1 MSPVCSGIIS
11 PCFPPAMMP
20 EHTGLTQLSLCCQA
34 LLPPS
39 DNASLPSVLS
49 RSSAHDP
56 ALDAGSLLSIH
67 SPLHTTS
74 KSFPLICFRA
84 HIPICDCYSLSGKE
98 STCKCKRCRFNPWVG
113 KIPWRRKWQ
122 PTPVSLPGESHGQR
136 SLGDYIPWGRT

>member
-1 MSPVCSGIIS
+1 
-11 PCFPPAMMP
+11 MMP

-113 KIPWRRKWQ
+113 E
-122 PTPVSLPGESHGQR
+122 SPGGGNGNPLQYPCLENPMDRGA
-136 SLGDYIPWGRT
+136 WGTAVHRVAKSQTQLSN